1 MYKIALITG
10 DGIGPELSE
19 SVIDVLDT
27 VNDKIGVKIQVT
39 KLQAGDTALKK
50 TGKALPDETLDEIKK
65 SDHKQL
71 WPDCKNSYQ
80 RKCMAM

>member
-27 VNDKIGVKIQVT
+27 VNDKMGVKVQIT
-39 KLQAGDTALKK
+39 KLQAGDAALKK
-50 TGKALPDETLDEIKK
+50 TGKALPDETLDIIKK
-65 SDHKQL
+65 SDVCLKA
-71 WPDCKNSYQ
+71 PVGES
-80 RKCMAM
+80 